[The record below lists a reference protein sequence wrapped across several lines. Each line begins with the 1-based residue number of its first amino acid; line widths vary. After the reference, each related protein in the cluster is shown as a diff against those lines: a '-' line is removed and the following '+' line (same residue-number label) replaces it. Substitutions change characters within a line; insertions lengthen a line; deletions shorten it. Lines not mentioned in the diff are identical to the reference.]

1 METFRTDVVVVGGG
15 AAGLLAAVAARR
27 LGHEVLVVEAGPL
40 LGGGTALSDGRIW
53 LPGNHLMEKAGVGDS
68 AIEAAEYLDA
78 ILGAPAAASS
88 AERRAAFVETAPR
101 LARWLTS
108 SKLSLVVDADA
119 ADIHRQAPGAK
130 PTGRV
135 LRSQA
140 FDRRALGEWASALH
154 SANAAEGRSWNPFG
168 RAGRVSRNGEAL
180 AAALLHRAAGT
191 GVEFWLD
198 ARVTDLVP
206 DGNGIGGVV
215 VSRRIHDT
223 DTSAGI
229 TVLARAGVLL
239 AAGGFEANQG
249 LREEYLPLPTDA
261 AWSASP
267 LPGDGQAIT
276 LAAAHGAATAAMEE
290 AWWTPVMVADGTA
303 RSLDAERAHPHSLI
317 VDHTGSRFFDESAP
331 ADEAGRLLYE
341 RARGVGSIPFYLIV
355 DNHYRREYPLGP
367 WPAGSY
373 PRSAIDAEELVKANG
388 LPELAQAL
396 GIDRAGLLGTDV
408 RFNGFARKGRDQ
420 DFERGERL
428 ATANGG
434 RRRNPSL
441 GKVDK
446 PPFWAVPV
454 YPGDSG
460 TKGGLLVNADAQVL
474 RADGTPIAGLY
485 ACSGTAASLMGRTS
499 PAPGASLGEALVG
512 AFRAVL
518 RLTGDEP
525 DSARPRPE
533 AGGTTS

>member
-1 METFRTDVVVVGGG
+1 MEIFRTDLVVVGGG

-27 LGHEVLVVEAGPL
+27 LGHDVLVVEAGPL
-40 LGGGTALSDGRIW
+40 LGGATALSDGRIW

-68 AIEAAEYLDA
+68 AVEAAEYLDT
-78 ILGAPAAASS
+78 ILGQPTPASS
-88 AERRAAFVETAPR
+88 AERRAAFVETAPT

-108 SKLSLVVDADA
+108 SKLSLTVDAEA
-119 ADIHRQAPGAK
+119 ADIHGQAPGAK

-140 FDRRALGEWASALH
+140 FDRRALGEWSSALR
-154 SANAAEGRSWNPFG
+154 SVNAAETRSWGPFG
-168 RAGRVSRNGEAL
+168 RAGRTSRDGEAL
-180 AAALLHRAAGT
+180 AAALLHRAAGN

-198 ARVTDLVP
+198 ARVTDLVR
-206 DGNGIGGVV
+206 DGDGIGGVV
-215 VSRRIHDT
+215 VSRRIQGTDT
-223 DTSAGI
+223 DAGI

-239 AAGGFEANQG
+239 AAGGFEADQG

-267 LPGDGQAIT
+267 LPADGQAIS
-276 LAAAHGAATAAMEE
+276 LASAHGAATAAMDE
-290 AWWTPVMVADGTA
+290 AWWTPVMLAGGTA
-303 RSLDAERAHPHSLI
+303 HALGAELSRPHSLV

-341 RARGVGSIPFYLIV
+341 RARGVGSIPFYLVV

-373 PRSAIDAEELVKANG
+373 PRSAIDAEELVKASG

-396 GIDRAGLLGTDV
+396 GIDRAGLPGTAV
-408 RFNGFARKGRDQ
+408 GFNGFARKGGDQ

-428 ATANGG
+428 ATASGG

-446 PPFWAVPV
+446 PPFWAIPV
-454 YPGDSG
+454 YPGDLG
-460 TKGGLLVNADAQVL
+460 TKGGLLVDADARVL
-474 RADGTPIAGLY
+474 RAEGTPIPGLY

-499 PAPGASLGEALVG
+499 PAPGAALGEALVG

-518 RLTGDEP
+518 RLTEDEP
-525 DSARPRPE
+525 T
-533 AGGTTS
+533 G